1 MRTNGMRQFF
11 NTIMATGGL
20 SGETAIYVSTSA
32 KLDVEQTQS
41 ITHELLRIIGYPS
54 NYNGF
59 KIHFIDECEGVQ
71 ANAYVDRDLKVS
83 FGN

>member
-32 KLDVEQTQS
+32 KLNGEQTQS
-41 ITHELLRIIGYPS
+41 ITRELMRIIGYPS
-54 NYNGF
+54 NYDGF
-59 KIHFIDECEGVQ
+59 KIHFIAEGEGIQ
-71 ANAYVDRDLKVS
+71 ANAYVDSNLKVS